1 MCAAA
6 GRHERPC
13 RRSPQSGPEEGIW
26 PPLPRIPHG
35 NQFLRPETHLGSPG
49 RLPLVWRLR
58 GDLRPQHLLQQS
70 LQPSPWEGVVSEP
83 GCQAH
88 EGSWLPQ
95 EPERSGG
102 WRSLGRSRDLRDGA
116 PSTQLSQEKLRS
128 AGGGKGLAPV
138 TVSPATSLKARALL
152 HMAATC
158 PWPSGGPLS
167 TGLQPC
173 DLYLRLSINYSGLKI
188 PQGLQSSPQSQP
200 SPFQASQPQAPAWP
214 SRRAGASL
222 PASGL
227 VELKHTQE

>member
-58 GDLRPQHLLQQS
+58 GDLRPQHLLQQG
-70 LQPSPWEGVVSEP
+70 LQPPPCEGVVSEP

-95 EPERSGG
+95 EPERSRG

-116 PSTQLSQEKLRS
+116 PPTQLSQEKLRP
-128 AGGGKGLAPV
+128 AGGKGLALV

-158 PWPSGGPLS
+158 PWPPGGPLS
-167 TGLQPC
+167 TGLQPSKTPHC
-173 DLYLRLSINYSGLKI
+173 FWAVEPTDHAHLTTSWLSWHLSCKSIKGNLINTDGR
-188 PQGLQSSPQSQP
+188 G
-200 SPFQASQPQAPAWP
+200 
-214 SRRAGASL
+214 
-222 PASGL
+222 
-227 VELKHTQE
+227 

>member
-13 RRSPQSGPEEGIW
+13 RRSPQSGPKEGIW

-58 GDLRPQHLLQQS
+58 GDLRPQHLLQQG
-70 LQPSPWEGVVSEP
+70 LQPPPWEGVVSEP

-116 PSTQLSQEKLRS
+116 PPTQLSQEKLRP
-128 AGGGKGLAPV
+128 AGGQ
-138 TVSPATSLKARALL
+138 RA
-152 HMAATC
+152 C
-158 PWPSGGPLS
+158 PGHCEPGY
-167 TGLQPC
+167 Q
-173 DLYLRLSINYSGLKI
+173 
-188 PQGLQSSPQSQP
+188 PQGQGSPPHGSHMP
-200 SPFQASQPQAPAWP
+200 LALRGLPFHWAPA
-214 SRRAGASL
+214 
-222 PASGL
+222 
-227 VELKHTQE
+227 Q